1 MPHVNLVEE
10 FFAMMAM
17 LALTE
22 LQSSTSSYT
31 SEPLLDIISAAI
43 HRIHGRELREMSQNN
58 LLERTHSTINLILA
72 RRHGYLFFNAA
83 SATRPTTSATNT
95 ASRSSSSSF
104 GLSQL
109 FVRGRTASTRP
120 GTATRE
126 GTSSARDRSRSLSL
140 GSGSHCSSPATSRR
154 GRQVGRRGATAAASR
169 SPPRPLSSVFS
180 SSVDDVSTND
190 TPIFLPDRVIQNG
203 VTTLINPRSNAPTN
217 GTLTN
222 TTSDTNTTANAVNS
236 LANSSNVSENEVN
249 AGASTSSSFV
259 SSNGSVGVAHP
270 VVKISAPSR
279 RPSVD

>member
-126 GTSSARDRSRSLSL
+126 GTSSTRDRSRLRLSGPGL
-140 GSGSHCSSPATSRR
+140 I
-154 GRQVGRRGATAAASR
+154 V
-169 SPPRPLSSVFS
+169 PRPQHLVE
-180 SSVDDVSTND
+180 DVKSAD
-190 TPIFLPDRVIQNG
+190 EARLQPHPVLHHDHF
-203 VTTLINPRSNAPTN
+203 PRSSRLRWMMYQPMIPP
-217 GTLTN
+217 
-222 TTSDTNTTANAVNS
+222 SFCQTALS
-236 LANSSNVSENEVN
+236 KTESQ
-249 AGASTSSSFV
+249 
-259 SSNGSVGVAHP
+259 
-270 VVKISAPSR
+270 R
-279 RPSVD
+279 